1 MTIAVKLKYLSILL
15 ITIILCAS
23 CDDENE
29 RIPFVPVDFEL
40 NLTLPAYAPL
50 QTVGNWIYITGG
62 SQGII
67 VYRFSIDEFRA
78 WDRHCTLNVPDNCR
92 IEVDNSNIQAEDN
105 ECCQSVFSI
114 IDGSV
119 QSGDAFVPLQGYSA
133 NLFGNNLRI
142 TN

>member
-1 MTIAVKLKYLSILL
+1 MTIAFRLKYLSFLL
-15 ITIILCAS
+15 ITTILFSS

-29 RIPFVPVDFEL
+29 RIPYVPIDVEL

-67 VYRFSIDEFRA
+67 VYRFSTDEFRA
-78 WDRHCTLNVPDNCR
+78 WDRHCTFNVSDNCR
-92 IEVDNSNIQAEDN
+92 IEVDNSNIQAKDN

-114 IDGSV
+114 IDGARLK
-119 QSGDAFVPLQGYSA
+119 QHQ
-133 NLFGNNLRI
+133 
-142 TN
+142 